1 MASTHHMCKFAFES
15 DWEMVVKAD
24 MQDAASTFVNVRC
37 WRNPS
42 LVTDLDDERMHVLCR
57 RPGST
62 SICRFRAQQEVRL
75 SVVAVE
81 DDDSKI
87 EADE

>member
-1 MASTHHMCKFAFES
+1 MMGTTHYMCKFAFE
-15 DWEMVVKAD
+15 DADCWETVVEAD
-24 MQDAASTFVNVRC
+24 MRDAASTFVNVRC

-62 SICRFRAQQEVRL
+62 SICRFRAQEQIIL
-75 SVVAVE
+75 SVVEAE
-81 DDDSKI
+81 DDQTRT
-87 EADE
+87 